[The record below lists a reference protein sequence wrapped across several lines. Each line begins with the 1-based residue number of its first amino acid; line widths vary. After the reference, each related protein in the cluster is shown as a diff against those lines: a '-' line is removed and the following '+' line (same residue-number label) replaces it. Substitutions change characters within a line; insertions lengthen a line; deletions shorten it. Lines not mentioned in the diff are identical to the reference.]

1 MDPSHGG
8 DQLMNRPRTTGAH
21 LPPRMLE
28 RRRKLKSG
36 KVWVG
41 YYYNAGKGKEIPLGT
56 DLAAAKVKWA
66 ELEGKPQAADTTKLE
81 AAFNKYLT
89 DIVPKKS
96 AKTQKLN
103 EAEIETLRSY
113 FKGASFKDVKTKH
126 LAAYRDGRKTK
137 KRLRKDGT
145 VRDPGGRPAPV
156 AANRELALFSDVWNI
171 AREWGYT
178 DLPNPCRGLRR
189 NEEKPRD
196 FYADD
201 EVWQAVYDE
210 GPQEFQ
216 DAMDL
221 AYLSGQRPDDVVAVS
236 ERHIVDDGL
245 MVRQGKT
252 GKLLRIELTDRS
264 DPDRPVRTE
273 LGKLIDRMR
282 SRPIR
287 HRLKLLYTSAGKPL
301 TRPMLRSR
309 FEDAREAAAVKADKV
324 GDAELAARIRRMW
337 FTDNRPKAAS
347 EIDDIKAASKLLGH
361 SEEAITRKVYRRVGE
376 RAKPTR

>member
-1 MDPSHGG
+1 
-8 DQLMNRPRTTGAH
+8 MNRPRTTGAH

-28 RRRKLKSG
+28 RRRQLKTR
-36 KVWVG
+36 VWVG
-41 YYYNAGKGKEIPLGT
+41 YYYNAGNGKEIPLGT

-81 AAFNKYLT
+81 AAFSKYLT

-103 EAEIETLRSY
+103 EAELETLRAY

-126 LAAYRDGRKTK
+126 LALYRDSRKTK
-137 KRLRKDGT
+137 KRTRKDGS

-156 AANRELALFSDVWNI
+156 AANRELALFSDIWNM

-189 NEEKPRD
+189 NEETPRD

-201 EVWQAVYDE
+201 EVWQAVYAE
-210 GPQEFQ
+210 GPQEFK
-216 DAMDL
+216 DAMDM
-221 AYLSGQRPDDVVAVS
+221 AYLTGQRPNDVVAVS
-236 ERHIVDDGL
+236 ERHLVNDGL

-264 DPDRPVRTE
+264 DPERPVRTE

-287 HRLKLLYTSAGKPL
+287 HRLKLLYTTAGKPL

-309 FEDAREAAAVKADKV
+309 FEDAREAAAVKAEKA

-347 EIDDIKAASKLLGH
+347 EIEDIKAASKLLGH